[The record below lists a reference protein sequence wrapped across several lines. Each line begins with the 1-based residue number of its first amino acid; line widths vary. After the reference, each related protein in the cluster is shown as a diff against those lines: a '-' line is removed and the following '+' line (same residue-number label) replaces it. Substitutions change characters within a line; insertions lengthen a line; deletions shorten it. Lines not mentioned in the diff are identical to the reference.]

1 MPINIFA
8 LFAAA
13 ALAAPAPQPPR
24 TVSFVTSDGWTLSAD
39 YRPARK
45 GGVVLVL
52 AHGVASSKLE
62 WTAFA
67 ERLEAEGVGTLAVDL
82 RGHHDS
88 QKDPRGIRT
97 YADFDATKEWPRA
110 VEDLNAAARWLKSRG
125 VPEPRIA
132 YGGASIGANLASQ
145 AAARHARAPFLLML
159 SPGPDYRGVQPLMRP
174 GLKVYVG
181 ASPGDGYAHQT
192 LGPLSTVKG
201 VETFEAP
208 AGHGTQMFQDKPT
221 FEKIVAWVVSASHP

>member
-1 MPINIFA
+1 MPINIFT

-13 ALAAPAPQPPR
+13 ALAAPSPKLPR

-125 VPEPRIA
+125 VPESRIA
-132 YGGASIGANLASQ
+132 FGGASIGANLASQ
-145 AAARHARAPFLLML
+145 AAAKRPRAPFLILL

-181 ASPGDGYAHQT
+181 ASPGDGYARVGH
-192 LGPLSTVKG
+192 LPLPRLRT
-201 VETFEAP
+201 
-208 AGHGTQMFQDKPT
+208 
-221 FEKIVAWVVSASHP
+221 